1 MKRTFLTLAASVM
14 LVAGVIGAQQVSRL
28 DAARLQSK
36 IDRINAF
43 RASGKTTGLRTP
55 VTETELN
62 AYVRYEMKERLPAG
76 VQDPWISLLQNGRVS
91 GKANVDLGRVAQSR
105 KSGSALDPF
114 AYMSGVLPVEVN
126 GTLTTKN
133 GTGTFALESASV
145 SSVPVPAWML
155 QEIVSYY
162 SKSEASPQG
171 VAIDKPF
178 MLPSGIREI
187 QLAQGQ
193 AVVVQ

>member
-1 MKRTFLTLAASVM
+1 MKKTLLTLAAVAILAGSVF
-14 LVAGVIGAQQVSRL
+14 GAPQVSRL

-43 RASGKTTGLRTP
+43 RASGKTTGMRTP

-62 AYVRYEMKERLPAG
+62 AYVRYEMGERIPAG
-76 VQDPWISLLQNGRVS
+76 VKDPWISLLQNGRVL

-105 KSGSALDPF
+105 KSGSTLDPF

-133 GTGTFALESASV
+133 GTGTFALESASI

-178 MLPSGIREI
+178 TLPSGIREI

>member
-1 MKRTFLTLAASVM
+1 
-14 LVAGVIGAQQVSRL
+14 
-28 DAARLQSK
+28 
-36 IDRINAF
+36 
-43 RASGKTTGLRTP
+43 
-55 VTETELN
+55 
-62 AYVRYEMKERLPAG
+62 
-76 VQDPWISLLQNGRVS
+76 
-91 GKANVDLGRVAQSR
+91 
-105 KSGSALDPF
+105 
-114 AYMSGVLPVEVN
+114 MSGVLPVEVN

-133 GTGTFALESASV
+133 GTGSFALESASV